1 MKTLTIAGKQL
12 NLPDYMFTVSAPM
25 IGLIEM
31 SPDIGERVICC
42 GIDVKDNTLIL
53 VTGTSDVRK
62 ISPNGYMVPE
72 HARPGKTG
80 KTIELMFVGLDE
92 VFKIDAKIALKN
104 SVSCMT
110 VASLFLHNNYICD
123 VNMTS
128 PEGFSEVNEQDG
140 SSKVSNKRRSRK
152 NY

>member
-1 MKTLTIAGKQL
+1 
-12 NLPDYMFTVSAPM
+12 MFTVSAPM

-42 GIDVKDNTLIL
+42 GIDAKDNSLIL
-53 VTGTSDVRK
+53 ITGTSDVRK
-62 ISPNGYMVPE
+62 ISPNGYMTPR
-72 HARPGKTG
+72 HAHPGRTG
-80 KTIELMFVGLDE
+80 KTIELMFMDLDE

-110 VASLFLHNNYICD
+110 FASLFLNNNYICD

-128 PEGFSEVNEQDG
+128 PESFSEVNEQDD
-140 SSKVSNKRRSRK
+140 SSKANNKRRSRK